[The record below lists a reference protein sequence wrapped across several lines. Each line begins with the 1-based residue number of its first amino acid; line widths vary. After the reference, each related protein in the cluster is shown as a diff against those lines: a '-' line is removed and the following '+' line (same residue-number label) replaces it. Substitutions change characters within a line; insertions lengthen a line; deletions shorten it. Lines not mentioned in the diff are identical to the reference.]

1 MRKINQ
7 PHAIASPGKVY
18 TLGFSL
24 CSNPTLCKNYRIKG
38 TPRRYKNAMHLVIGK
53 IGPNK
58 VMEVPA
64 FHSKLSGPG
73 GSTMSVEV
81 SDVADITRFITFL
94 LNFLKSF

>member
-1 MRKINQ
+1 
-7 PHAIASPGKVY
+7 
-18 TLGFSL
+18 
-24 CSNPTLCKNYRIKG
+24 
-38 TPRRYKNAMHLVIGK
+38 MHLVIGK

-58 VMEVPA
+58 VTEVPA

-73 GSTMSVEV
+73 RSTMSVEV